1 MRREFIISVGAG
13 FILSALWRNMWVK
26 PNAQMLYNISDCMG
40 ADRSEAS
47 YDRCV
52 AEFRNTHSNND

>member
-1 MRREFIISVGAG
+1 MRREFIIYVGVG
-13 FILSALWRNMWVK
+13 FILSALWWNMWVK
-26 PNAQMLYNISDCMG
+26 PHDQMLYNISDCMG

-52 AEFRNTHSNND
+52 EEVRNTHSNND